1 MQQESLTDLLN
12 YQRLIAN
19 TISGVY
25 NTSNNSKTVEK
36 LRDELT
42 GRIANS
48 MERVFEDL
56 KFTSLGDPLS
66 NGSFYFTK
74 GVTENFH
81 YHNLSAGEK
90 SAFGDFAKL
99 MLPKTIVF
107 CEGNSHGKS
116 RKDYDKSIYT
126 TIFGDTHPDTFFISG
141 GACNDIELIEQSY
154 GEIISKL
161 LANTRVIKIVDRD
174 DRSDQEVI
182 ELAKKGIKVL
192 SKRHLE
198 SYLLDDSHIR
208 QICAYIIK

>member
-99 MLPKTIVF
+99 IAPKRVVF
-107 CEGNSHGKS
+107 CEGTARGRRLPEDRRMDQGSGELLPAEIRRFRRTDPGRMERRRQGRDAALS
-116 RKDYDKSIYT
+116 GDRKALC
-126 TIFGDTHPDTFFISG
+126 GQRRAPRH
-141 GACNDIELIEQSY
+141 
-154 GEIISKL
+154 
-161 LANTRVIKIVDRD
+161 V
-174 DRSDQEVI
+174 
-182 ELAKKGIKVL
+182 KKGNNNKEYRGER
-192 SKRHLE
+192 KC
-198 SYLLDDSHIR
+198 IR
-208 QICAYIIK
+208 F